1 MEKTLKE
8 QYDFISELTKSKDFT
23 SGNLN
28 GLARSV
34 VGKVSSLF
42 NIRRVGVWFFDESFD
57 TLNSY
62 ILLDNNRIQ
71 NNVTIHSS
79 DFPIYTGALRSKR
92 SIVAHNV
99 FENEDLQELI
109 EVYIEKIGASSM
121 LDSAIRNGDE
131 IIGVFCLEHIGQQ
144 RQWTLEEISF
154 AGVLSD
160 LLSQAFIIGEMKEG
174 KRNLEEKSQELEESN
189 IALKNILSRFE
200 EEKKTTKENI
210 ATNIE
215 KTIKPIIVELKKNK
229 HVPIETINQLEVG
242 VDNLSS
248 GFYQKLAQFKVK
260 LSPTEVKVC
269 QKISAGYQGKEI
281 ADLLK
286 ISFSTVETHKKN
298 IRKKLNLTGK
308 SVNLKV
314 FLEELSL

>member
-1 MEKTLKE
+1 MEKKLRE
-8 QYDFISELTKSKDFT
+8 QYDFISELTRSKDFT
-23 SGNLN
+23 KGNLN
-28 GLARSV
+28 ALSRSV
-34 VGKVSSLF
+34 VGKVSTLL
-42 NIRRVGVWFFDESFD
+42 NIRRVGIWFFDERFE

-62 ILLDNNRIQ
+62 VLIDNNKIQ
-71 NNVTIHSS
+71 ENITIHCS
-79 DFPIYTGALRSKR
+79 DFPIYTNALRSKR
-92 SIVAHNV
+92 SIVANNV
-99 FENEDLQELI
+99 FENKDLQELI

-121 LDSAIRNGDE
+121 LDSAIRNGEE

-144 RQWTLEEISF
+144 RKWTLEEISF

-160 LLSQAFIIGEMKEG
+160 LLSQSIILKEMKEG
-174 KRNLEEKSQELEESN
+174 KRNLEKKSLELEESN

-200 EEKKTTKENI
+200 EEKKVTKENI

-215 KTIKPIIVELKKNK
+215 KNLRPIIVELKKNK
-229 HVPIETINQLEVG
+229 HISSETISKLETG
-242 VDNLSS
+242 IDNLSS
-248 GFYQKLAQFKVK
+248 GFYQRLAQFKVN
-260 LSPTEVKVC
+260 LSPAEVKVC
-269 QKISAGYQGKEI
+269 QMISTGYQGKEI